1 MVIICKKYYTDTV
14 ITHINEDR
22 DLPEVNQI
30 PDQDSSINIQKMKI
44 EIPIEETKVLQ
55 IQINPLG
62 NITKQRSFENSTLP
76 NEPSTLGYKEKLE
89 KFLNSSEITSL
100 GIDLDWIVAKIRQE
114 IEEWEITRK
123 LVEKRGLLEKITEK
137 TVLLLMGLL
146 DIDMGKDALKGGP
159 VGELVQWSNLIVALN
174 ILGHRIEIVK
184 NEEQFE
190 HKMRDE
196 RHYDIIITDYLGLF
210 RISESRYFQNLCKFR
225 ILDSFGTDPQFNIR
239 TYTMLGKGLYDKWS
253 IPDTRQIWT
262 YLPLNQDNS
271 FLGVMVP
278 FRQHI
283 PNSTNST
290 ERKKIALVYGK
301 VASYFYFF
309 PNTVNVLK
317 LISEYMEIHLTMS
330 PDEGIEKLPFRTTNH
345 GVLSQNELSDLLDQ
359 THLFVGLGFPFI
371 GPGPFDALAHGCT
384 FLQPYFNSPKNRNT
398 DPFFDG
404 KPTMLTLNSQHSYLE
419 KYGDREYVFTV
430 DYDDIEL
437 VKGIVEKVAKMTKL
451 PPYIPYEFTGV
462 GFVDRL
468 AILTEKLNICNKG
481 NLALGKVPT
490 LADGIP
496 LDSTNG
502 IKLVTDGVW
511 SMDSCYNL
519 EKRDS
524 NKPYINIGFDNII
537 WAWEIKLKLLPTWN
551 VMTNN
556 PSAHIYI
563 ELLSESG
570 LLFEVRSF
578 VVDRV
583 SIEWLW
589 VNTSSVAN
597 VRLYSDVSINICEL
611 EVYGKEDYQQLWP
624 SIDTLKVKY
633 SKPGEA
639 CSTTCFTHELIC
651 ARNLFPM
658 LDSIDYLNQYFDC
671 NNYRTDIVGPAVEVS
686 ESSKRECILNK
697 DPMLYSCI
705 AHQDSVV
712 RVCPCVLKHPGQNG
726 LPLATDFN

>member
-1 MVIICKKYYTDTV
+1 M
-14 ITHINEDR
+14 
-22 DLPEVNQI
+22 
-30 PDQDSSINIQKMKI
+30 
-44 EIPIEETKVLQ
+44 
-55 IQINPLG
+55 
-62 NITKQRSFENSTLP
+62 
-76 NEPSTLGYKEKLE
+76 GYKEELE
-89 KFLNSSEITSL
+89 TFLGSSEITSQ
-100 GIDLDWIVAKIRQE
+100 GTDLDWVVTKIRQE
-114 IEEWEITRK
+114 TVEWEMIQK
-123 LVEKRGLLEKITEK
+123 LVEKKGLQEKVTKKKI
-137 TVLLLMGLL
+137 LLIMGLL
-146 DIDMGKDALKGGP
+146 NINMGKDALKGGP

-174 ILGHRIEIVK
+174 MLGHSLEIVK
-184 NEEQFE
+184 DGKQFE
-190 HKMRDE
+190 EKKRE
-196 RHYDIIITDYLGLF
+196 GRHYDLIFTDYLGLSL
-210 RISESRYFQNLCKFR
+210 ISEASYFQYRCKFR
-225 ILDSFGTDPQFNIR
+225 VLDSFGTDPQFNIR
-239 TYTMLGKGLYDKWS
+239 TYTMLDKGLYDKWS

-278 FRQHI
+278 FRQQHS

-290 ERKKIALVYGK
+290 DRKRVALVYGK
-301 VASYFYFF
+301 VASYLNYS
-309 PNTVNVLK
+309 PSTVNVLK

-330 PDEGIEKLPFRTTNH
+330 PDEEIEKLPFRNTNH

-398 DPFFDG
+398 DAFFDG

-430 DYDDIEL
+430 DYDNIEL
-437 VKGIVEKVAKMTKL
+437 VKGLVEKVAKKTKQ

-462 GFVDRL
+462 GFIERL
-468 AILTEKLNICNKG
+468 TILIEELNICNKE
-481 NLALGKVPT
+481 NLALGKFPT
-490 LADGIP
+490 LADEIP
-496 LDSTNG
+496 LDSTND
-502 IKLVTDGVW
+502 INRVTDGVW

-519 EKRDS
+519 EKQDS
-524 NKPYINIGFDNII
+524 YKPYINIGFDNII
-537 WAWEIKLKLLPTWN
+537 WVWEIKLKLLPTWN
-551 VMTNN
+551 AMTNN

-563 ELLSESG
+563 EVLSESG
-570 LLFEVRSF
+570 LLLEVRSF

-624 SIDTLKVKY
+624 SIDTLNVKY

-658 LDSIDYLNQYFDC
+658 LDSIDYFNQYFDC
-671 NNYRTDIVGPAVEVS
+671 NNYRTDIVGPAVEDS

-705 AHQDSVV
+705 AHQDSVI
-712 RVCPCVLKHPGQNG
+712 RICPCVLKHPGQNG
-726 LPLATDFN
+726 LPLATGFD